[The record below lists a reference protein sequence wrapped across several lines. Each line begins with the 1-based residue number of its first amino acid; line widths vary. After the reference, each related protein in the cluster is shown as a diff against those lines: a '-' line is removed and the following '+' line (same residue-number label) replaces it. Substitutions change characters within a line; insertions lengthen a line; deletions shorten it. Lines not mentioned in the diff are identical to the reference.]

1 MNEDS
6 KTIVRDADEIWSR
19 YQKSRDYMQKSAL
32 KEKTERSWK
41 FYIGKQWYDTKDS
54 KGEKNL
60 PSMNFIKPSIKYKVS
75 SISQHLLTAI
85 YSDLDDTDEE
95 TCNALSQLFDISWEK
110 AKMESVAW
118 KALKH
123 CSIAGDTYVYFYSGD
138 TRKKPQVLL
147 NTNILLGD
155 ENTSEIQDQPYIIIE
170 ERMPVQKLRER
181 AKANGASQEVIDSI
195 AADNDTD
202 TQLINQDEVTDKATS
217 LIYFEKINGIVNV
230 ARATKTAVYEPLHP
244 IQQSKHGEY
253 TGAGLTQY
261 PILNMVWE
269 EYPNTARGV
278 GEVEQLLSNQL
289 EANKMLVRRAI
300 SSKQTS
306 FPRVAYDET
315 AVANP
320 EEIDTVGGKIK
331 LNGGNS
337 QSINNM
343 ISYLNPTSQ
352 APDAKELTEEL
363 IDKTRDLAG
372 AGDVMMGNY
381 NPSRVAG
388 TAITTIREQQELP
401 LNEQVEMYQ
410 NFVEDVALLWYELW
424 IVYNPVSVKMGSVEV
439 QTAVLQQKKP
449 SIKIDI
455 TENTTLSKA
464 AEQTEITNL
473 FMNDKISFEEY
484 VELLPDQSTI
494 SKKKLMKIVQERKVQ
509 QEQMAA
515 QAQAQAGANQLQP
528 DGGQLNSEMT
538 NSSTA
543 LPQGVS

>member
-1 MNEDS
+1 MKKEKN
-6 KTIVRDADEIWSR
+6 KIVRDAAEIWRR
-19 YQKSRDYMQKSAL
+19 YEKSKDYMTKKNL
-32 KEKTERSWK
+32 KERTERSWK
-41 FYIGKQWYDTKDS
+41 FYIGKQWYDTRDS

-85 YSDLDDTDEE
+85 YSDLDGTDEE
-95 TCNALSQLFDISWEK
+95 TCNALSQLFSISWEK
-110 AKMESVAW
+110 AKMESISW

-123 CSIAGDTYVYFYSGD
+123 CAIGGDTYVYFYSGD

-155 ENTSEIQDQPYIIIE
+155 ENTSDIQEQPYIIIE
-170 ERMPVQKLRER
+170 ERMSVEQLRHEAKL
-181 AKANGASQEVIDSI
+181 NGASQEVIDGIVPNS
-195 AADNDTD
+195 NTD
-202 TQLINQDEVTDKATS
+202 TQLLNDDEVSDKATA
-217 LIYFEKINGIVNV
+217 LIYFEKIDGIVNV
-230 ARATKTAVYEPLHP
+230 ARATKSAVYEPLHP
-244 IQQSKHGEY
+244 IQQSRHGEY

-269 EYPNTARGV
+269 EFPNTARGV

-289 EANKMLVRRAI
+289 EANKMLARRAI

-331 LNGGNS
+331 LNGGQTQPVS
-337 QSINNM
+337 SLIT
-343 ISYLNPTSQ
+343 YLNPASQ
-352 APDAKELTEEL
+352 SPDAKELTDEL
-363 IDKTRDLAG
+363 IDKTRDLSG

-424 IVYNPVSVKMGSVEV
+424 IVYNPVSIKMGNVEV
-439 QTAVLQQKKP
+439 NTSVLQEQKP

-473 FMNDKISFEEY
+473 LMNDKISFEEY
-484 VELLPDQSTI
+484 VELLPDQATI
-494 SKKKLMKIVQERKVQ
+494 SKKKLLSIIQKRKLQ

-515 QAQAQAGANQLQP
+515 QMAQNPTQP
-528 DGGQLNSEMT
+528 DAGTLNEQPI
-538 NSSTA
+538 NSSGGV
-543 LPQGVS
+543 PEGVS